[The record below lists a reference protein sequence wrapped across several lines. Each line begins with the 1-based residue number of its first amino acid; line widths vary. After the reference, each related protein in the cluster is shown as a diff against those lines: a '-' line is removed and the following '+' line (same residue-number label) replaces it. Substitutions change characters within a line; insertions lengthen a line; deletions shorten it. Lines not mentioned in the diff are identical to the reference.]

1 MAEQM
6 AICYHPISLIKHQNV
21 NHRKATN
28 QERFHPLIHQLP
40 KSTWCRYNYCRLI
53 RQKSL
58 LLLDGHSSDKAA
70 SFNLFLIV
78 WWDDSLNHIFDLHSQ
93 LSCWRDYKRL
103 DTIKYLWLLLWLLL
117 LLAITAL
124 HTINFLT
131 FFDERI

>member
-1 MAEQM
+1 MAVSD
-6 AICYHPISLIKHQNV
+6 HPISLIQDEGIDHWKSV
-21 NHRKATN
+21 G
-28 QERFHPLIHQLP
+28 EVWFHSVVHQLP
-40 KSTWCRYNYCRLI
+40 KSTWCRYNDCRLI